1 MKIKRWLSLVL
12 SAVTVVTLAVPERL
26 PAKEANQ
33 KELAYE
39 VNAKDA
45 VETADISA
53 DLSDSDELLEGYVR
67 EQFFGNSGISAY
79 GNFADD
85 KLTGLD
91 LQAYRIL
98 KQEIEKI
105 AKGEREHTQITMSLP
120 DLGITKTKWTASDL
134 GVDYLASLDEN
145 HTIQSNPDAVQKMWD
160 MISPDMSE
168 VLNYLRVDCPFEFY
182 WYDKTSATRSS
193 YSKGFGISSEDGG
206 QSWIFNTEG
215 IEVTYSF
222 PVAEEYRGETDYTI
236 RTSLLQSVQT
246 AADNAKAIVDKFEGY
261 SDYDK
266 LVNYRKEICDLVNYN
281 HGAADNEDTPY
292 GNPWQLIWVFDQDP
306 ATDVVCE
313 GYAKAFQYLCDM
325 SDFFDPQIA
334 CYTVTGTM
342 GGGTG
347 AGGHMW
353 NIVTM
358 EDGKHYIVDVT
369 NCDEGSVG
377 APDHLFLA
385 GAQERAVSSGAG
397 QAYEYTVSI
406 PGQTSIVYRY
416 YEDTQEMYGEI
427 LRISDSGFRFDYKDS
442 GRFDSGIE
450 WTLDEAGFLNIKGSG
465 DMPEPSQIDD
475 TTYIPWSNHADDIHR
490 VVVQEGITSVSN
502 WAFAFFDQVS
512 EISLP
517 NGLKKI
523 GTTAFAGSR
532 IERIRLPE
540 SLEVID
546 GLAFAFCRNLKEIN
560 IPSHVTEIGAGAFM
574 ECDSLS
580 SITLDASH
588 PSFVFED
595 GVLLNKEKTKAL
607 ACLKAKSG
615 AVTLADTV
623 QVVETYAFYGCS
635 HLVSVTLPEHVREI
649 GFEAFKD
656 CTSLKEVSFLGAC
669 PTFHQE
675 GEDSVFSGD
684 TLTLYYPKEQEAS
697 WSSQAETGF
706 SKGEVTFTALCA
718 VHDWETQYTVD
729 REATCTI
736 DGMKSIHCSVCGL
749 SKEDTRTPISASH
762 RYGDWT
768 VAAAATCTEDGTEQ
782 RVCSVCENAETRA
795 ISKTGHH
802 WEDSYTMDQA
812 ATCTTAGKQSIHCS
826 NCGAKS
832 GEEQIP
838 ALGHSMIKT
847 EDKDGI
853 VYTCS
858 LCGRKFIDAAGKT
871 EFTGGGLKEEIKVN
885 SIALSVPST
894 QIAAGKKVTIEA
906 AVLPANAKNPNLKW
920 ESSNPKYAVVSAGGV
935 VTTKKAGAGKKVTI
949 TASALDQSGKSGSV
963 TLKLMKNGVKKIQIV
978 KPPKQL
984 KAGKNIKLKTKVT
997 GTGNGKKFNKKLRW
1011 TSSNPSYAAVD
1022 AKGKVKAL
1030 KAGAG
1035 KKVTITA
1042 TALDGTNKKAKV
1054 KIKIVK

>member
-12 SAVTVVTLAVPERL
+12 SAVTVVTLAVPESL
-26 PAKEANQ
+26 PAKEAGQ
-33 KELAYE
+33 KELAFE
-39 VNAKDA
+39 ANAKDA

-67 EQFFGNSGISAY
+67 EQFFGSSGISAY

-91 LQAYRIL
+91 LHAYRIL

-134 GVDYLASLDEN
+134 GVDYLATLDEN

-215 IEVTYSF
+215 IEITYSF

-281 HGAADNEDTPY
+281 HDAADNEDTPY

-475 TTYIPWSNHADDIHR
+475 TTFIPWSNHAEDIQR

-517 NGLKKI
+517 DGLKKI

-532 IERIRLPE
+532 IEQIRLPE
-540 SLEVID
+540 SLESID

-560 IPSHVTEIGAGAFM
+560 IPTRVTEIGPGAFM

-697 WSSQAETGF
+697 WKIQAETGF
-706 SKGEVTFTALCA
+706 PKGEVTFTALCA
-718 VHDWETQYTVD
+718 VHDWET
-729 REATCTI
+729 
-736 DGMKSIHCSVCGL
+736 
-749 SKEDTRTPISASH
+749 
-762 RYGDWT
+762 
-768 VAAAATCTEDGTEQ
+768 
-782 RVCSVCENAETRA
+782 RA

-802 WEDSYTMDQA
+802 WDESYTMDQE
-812 ATCTTAGKQSIHCS
+812 ATCTAAGKQSIHCS

-832 GEEQIP
+832 SEEQIP

-853 VYTCS
+853 IYTCS

-871 EFTGGGLKEEIKVN
+871 EFTGGGLKEEVKVN

-894 QIAAGKKVTIEA
+894 QIAAGKKVRIEA
-906 AVLPANAKNPNLKW
+906 AVLPENAKNRNIKW

-978 KPPKQL
+978 KPPKQI

-997 GTGNGKKFNKKLRW
+997 GTGNGKNFNKKLRW